1 MGTGNRILF
10 VAAFLSAGIIAG
22 CNRSDP
28 AAVLPAA
35 AYVGVRTT
43 HTIHKAGCGFIGRAK
58 PVNLVPFDRLADAFA
73 EGYKPCRRCLRAAS
87 TKPAIT
93 PKEKP

>member
-1 MGTGNRILF
+1 METGNRILF

-22 CNRSDP
+22 CNRSDS
-28 AAVLPAA
+28 ATALPAA
-35 AYVGVRTT
+35 AYVGTRTT

-58 PVNLVPFDRLADAFA
+58 PANRVPFDHLADAIA
-73 EGYKPCRRCLRAAS
+73 EGYRPCKHCLPAAS

-93 PKEKP
+93 PEEKP